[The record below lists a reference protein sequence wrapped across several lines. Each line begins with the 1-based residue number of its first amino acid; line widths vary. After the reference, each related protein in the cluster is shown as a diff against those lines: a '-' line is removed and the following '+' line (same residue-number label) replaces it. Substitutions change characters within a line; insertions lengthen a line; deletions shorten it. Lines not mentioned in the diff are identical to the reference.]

1 MENNAVLIGVGT
13 LPKQLNESMLELR
26 NLAKANNI
34 VTREIITQN
43 LQKPN
48 NATYFGSGKIEEIA
62 DMFNKDKSLNL
73 LIANDE
79 LSPSQIR
86 NIQAL
91 IEREDVLIK
100 DRTLLILDIFSDR
113 AKTREAKLQ
122 VQIALL
128 QHDLAHL
135 VNSDEGFDQ
144 QKGGGTNNRGSGE
157 KKIDVDRRVIK
168 QRIHALKAEVEQA
181 GTARFE
187 QRKQRVNTD
196 KFLVSLV
203 GYTNAGKSTIMNR
216 LIAEDETKKVFEK
229 DMLFATLA
237 TSVRKLYLPN
247 NREILLSDTVGFI
260 EKLPH
265 SLVNSFKTTLEEAI
279 EADLLLHVVDYSNDH
294 YKQHIKVT
302 NNTLREIGV
311 SENTPMI
318 YIYNKADEV
327 KKAKYPTF
335 EDNIVTM
342 CAKDEACIE
351 FLKDV
356 IQKELYP
363 NNKQYQLLIPYSDY
377 KDLDYFVKNVN
388 LIEMDDSEN
397 GVLLKVDLTP
407 EEASRY
413 QSYIVGEI
421 NE

>member
-1 MENNAVLIGVGT
+1 MENNAILIGVGT
-13 LPKQLNESMLELR
+13 LPKQLSESMWELR

-48 NATYFGSGKIEEIA
+48 NATYFGKGKIEEIA
-62 DMFNKDKSLNL
+62 GMFNEDKSLNM

-86 NIQAL
+86 NIMEL
-91 IEREDVLIK
+91 IERDDVVVK
-100 DRTLLILDIFSDR
+100 DRTLLILDIFSER

-157 KKIDVDRRVIK
+157 KKIDVDRKVIK

-181 GTARFE
+181 GIARYE

-196 KFLVSLV
+196 KYLVSLV
-203 GYTNAGKSTIMNR
+203 GYTNAGKSTIMNQ
-216 LIAEDETKKVFEK
+216 LISEDESKKVFEK

-247 NREILLSDTVGFI
+247 NREVLLSDTVGFI

-279 EADLLLHVVDYSNDH
+279 EADLLLHVVDYSNPH
-294 YKQHIKVT
+294 YHQQIKVT
-302 NNTLREIGV
+302 NQTLKEIGV
-311 SENTPMI
+311 SDQTPMI
-318 YIYNKADEV
+318 YVYNKADEV
-327 KKAKYPTF
+327 KKAVYP
-335 EDNIVTM
+335 EYKDGIVTIS
-342 CAKDEACIE
+342 AKEEESIL
-351 FLKDV
+351 FLKLV
-356 IQKELYP
+356 IQDKLYP
-363 NNKQYQLLIPYSDY
+363 DNKLYKVLIPYSDY
-377 KDLDYFVKNVN
+377 KDLDYFIKNVN
-388 LIEMDDSEN
+388 VIEMDDSEN
-397 GVLLKVDLTP
+397 GVLLIADLTL
-407 EEASRY
+407 EEAQRY
-413 QSYIVGEI
+413 QDYIEGEYH
-421 NE
+421 E